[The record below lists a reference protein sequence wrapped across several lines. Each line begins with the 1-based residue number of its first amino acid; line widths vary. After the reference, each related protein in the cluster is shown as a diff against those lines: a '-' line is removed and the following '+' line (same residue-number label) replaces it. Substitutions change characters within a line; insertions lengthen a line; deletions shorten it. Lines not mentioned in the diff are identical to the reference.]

1 MVATVVALASA
12 TAALSYYERDGYYAK
27 DDPEHRQASFWHGA
41 AAGVIGLRGH
51 VHPKRFDDLLSGVV
65 PGTDIR
71 LGRMREGEREHRPG
85 WDVTFSA
92 PKSVSLEALVAG
104 DRRVIRA
111 HDDAVRATL
120 DWIEA
125 ELLETRGWDPAT
137 RRRPRVKADGMAVA
151 GFRHLTSRDLDPQL
165 HTHCV
170 LANMTRN
177 EAGAWRSVEPTR
189 IRRSQRLIGAFYR
202 NELARRLQALG
213 MATVPTMVGNV
224 PGFEL
229 AGYDRSFLMAFSG
242 RRREILAHLERLG
255 LPYTPALAQMAA
267 LHTRRRKRDRGLAEL
282 VPEWRQRARA
292 LGLSRDRMALAP
304 PRPVD
309 PDTGAI
315 SDAVTVPPPDLPAN
329 VIRNRKRA
337 PALPELPRGAR
348 APRKGRRTG
357 RPSAPGRLSTEPET
371 GPLEAVARAVAHAEE
386 RRTVIPETEIRAVA
400 LGHAPGRWTL
410 GEIDA
415 AVARLVRDG
424 ELVETVRRGA
434 DRVFVTDRAVK
445 AERQLLALLREGRG
459 RAVPLANEAAVA
471 ARLEGGRLTDGQRAA
486 ARTLLL
492 ARDTVVGVQGH
503 AGSGKTAML
512 RETASLAGERRILG
526 LAPSASAARVLA
538 REAGVEAWT
547 LQRFLVRHGDLSDP
561 DRLARG
567 REEFRGALLAVDEA
581 SMVDTA
587 RMEALLRI
595 SRTLGVAR
603 VALVG
608 DTAQLRAV
616 DAGQPFRLLQR
627 AGMETAVMDEVL
639 RQRDPALLE
648 AVTRSREGAPGA
660 ATEILGERVREVP
673 RGDLGAEA
681 GRRWLALAPED
692 RADTAIMAP
701 THAIRR
707 EVNAAVREG
716 LAAEGALQGPSLV
729 IDRLVDRRLTRAQ
742 AADIRSWEEG
752 DTVVFHRDA
761 YGCRQDDVC
770 IVTAVTAAGD
780 GKVALATPG
789 GERSFRPSGN
799 SAWWCRLHDTE
810 EIEIR
815 AGDRIRWTRNRKAS
829 RGRPGLVNGGEADV
843 VAVERSRVRFRDP
856 DGRGLS
862 LARDDVQLRHLDHAY
877 CTTVHAAQGATARSA
892 IAVLESAGAV
902 DQALFH
908 VELSRASEEFLLL
921 TDDREGLVE
930 ALEGRP
936 GQDGGALE
944 ALGIDPERPPVVDP
958 EIFEAL
964 VADWRDLERRGEE
977 AGRDPHDLAGH
988 AEVMARAAALS
999 AIEDLPPD
1007 MRRTL
1012 DTMLEGHER
1021 RIAEERRERDLAARV
1036 RAHWRRWPEL
1046 GWAARAAGRNP
1057 EDMPGH
1063 AAWRREGDALLDE
1076 ARAMQDRP
1084 QRHERHDGP
1093 DREAAT
1099 GEAGLREGV
1108 AAIGRVRTLDDSGRF
1123 RRGWHALRER
1133 ARRES
1138 VPELHCD
1145 GWAETARIGE
1155 RLDGKAG
1162 LEEDAARAVAE
1173 WREIHSVQ
1181 AALAGEIRDLSGRA
1195 GRWQARR
1202 EAGIS
1207 PGLHDPA
1214 DPARRA
1220 LREEG
1225 ARIVAEVGAML
1236 ADGSPQRPH
1245 LDAMPDE
1252 AGTLRRSL
1260 PAVAAALG
1268 RDRRDAFAWLSREA
1282 TREADGMNVPPFH
1295 APRFGEL
1302 ARLAGEL
1309 ARDPG
1314 TSEEDGKI
1322 ARAWLECRSE
1332 GEVLV
1337 REIRDWPGRAE
1348 GLVKRC
1354 PGSDAAPE
1362 ALAGWRAEA
1371 EREIAVHART
1381 VDGKGPHAAH
1391 LAAMP
1396 EERERLH
1403 EASGRLAGMVRDA
1416 MRDELRAREAEAW
1429 RQADAAGGIAF
1440 DAPAWGVLMEQVR
1453 EIESREGVPDAV
1465 RGEAGRLKALDERWT
1480 RKRGAVAGVMDMADR
1495 TLAAH
1500 EGLAPERAGAWIR
1513 KAAGTVG
1520 LGRSVAEDMTAR
1532 EIAAHLA
1539 ADGRKPDAFDR
1550 AMDGIEALAA
1560 REEAERDRRRTDD
1573 DVTVLACAVSERV
1586 DAESPVHRDTLPGD
1600 IRAVLEASAQ
1610 AGNVPEA
1617 EVAAV
1622 AAGIARRRAETDLRV
1637 AVTRAVDGNEIYA
1650 GNARFEGNPQFYR
1663 KQHIDAYGAG
1673 LTEGMRRLEREA
1685 PRPTGIETRVA
1696 RAVVATRGTDG
1707 HGLALAMAKA
1717 LELGTT
1723 DTAAGILKERGAVL
1737 AELQRD
1743 APEGES
1749 PDRRSLRESRLARR
1763 VHTSF
1768 TGAEVRGMCEGKG
1781 PVMEW
1786 LPGDAAR
1793 TRVRQAMLGLH
1804 RETWSWDP
1812 SPWRARHD
1820 AVALS
1825 LGGAERGHGAER
1837 DRGIFPEI
1845 EPW

>member
-12 TAALSYYERDGYYAK
+12 AAALSYYERDGYYAK

-41 AAGVIGLRGH
+41 AAGAIGLRGH
-51 VHPKRFDDLLSGVV
+51 VHPKRFDDLLSGVI

-151 GFRHLTSRDLDPQL
+151 GFRHLSSRDLDPQL

-170 LANMTRN
+170 LANMTRTRD
-177 EAGAWRSVEPTR
+177 GAWRSVEPTR
-189 IRRSQRLIGAFYR
+189 IRRSAKLIGAHYR
-202 NELARRLQALG
+202 NELARRLQAMG
-213 MATVPTMVGNV
+213 MATAPTMVGNV

-255 LPYTPALAQMAA
+255 LPYTPALAQTAA
-267 LHTRRRKRDRGLAEL
+267 LHTRRRKRDRSLAEL
-282 VPEWRQRARA
+282 VPEWRERARA

-315 SDAVTVPPPDLPAN
+315 SGAVTVPPPDLPAN

-337 PALPELPRGAR
+337 PALPDLPRGAR

-357 RPSAPGRLSTEPET
+357 RPSAPERLSREPET

-386 RRTVIPETEIRAVA
+386 RRAVIPETEIRAVA

-410 GEIDA
+410 AEIDA
-415 AVARLVRDG
+415 AIARLVREG

-434 DRVFVTDRAVK
+434 DRAFVTDRAVK

-459 RAVPLANEAAVA
+459 RAVPLANSSAVA

-486 ARTLLL
+486 VRTLLL
-492 ARDTVVGVQGH
+492 TRDSVVGVQGH

-512 RETASLAGERRILG
+512 REAAALAGERRILG

-567 REEFRGALLAVDEA
+567 REEFRGAMLAVDEA

-648 AVTRSREGAPGA
+648 AVRRSREGAPGE

-681 GRRWLALAPED
+681 GRRWLALGPEE

-707 EVNAAVREG
+707 EVNGAVREG
-716 LAAEGALQGPSLV
+716 LAAEGALHGRSLV

-770 IVTAVTAAGD
+770 IVTAITAEGD

-829 RGRPGLVNGGEADV
+829 HGRHGLVNGGEAEVLDIGGQ
-843 VAVERSRVRFRDP
+843 RVRFRDTE
-856 DGRGLS
+856 GRGFSLS
-862 LARDDVQLRHLDHAY
+862 RNDVQLRHLDHAW

-892 IAVLESAGAV
+892 IAVLDSAGAV

-958 EIFEAL
+958 ETFGEL
-964 VADWRDLERRGEE
+964 VADWRGLERRGEE
-977 AGRDPHDLAGH
+977 MGRDPHDLPGH

-1007 MRRTL
+1007 MRRTV
-1012 DTMLEGHER
+1012 DTMLEGHAR
-1021 RIAEERRERDLAARV
+1021 RIADERKERDLAARI
-1036 RAHWRRWPEL
+1036 RAHWRKWPEI
-1046 GWAARAAGRNP
+1046 GWAARAAGRFP

-1076 ARAMQDRP
+1076 ARAMQDRS
-1084 QRHERHDGP
+1084 QRHDRP
-1093 DREAAT
+1093 DREAAP
-1099 GEAGLREGV
+1099 GEAGIRAE
-1108 AAIGRVRTLDDSGRF
+1108 AAALERTRTLDDSGRF
-1123 RRGWHALRER
+1123 RRGWNALRER
-1133 ARRES
+1133 ARREF

-1145 GWAETARIGE
+1145 GWGVAARLGE
-1155 RLDGKAG
+1155 RLDGEAG
-1162 LEEDAARAVAE
+1162 LDADAALAVAE
-1173 WREIHSVQ
+1173 WKEARDRQE
-1181 AALAGEIRDLSGRA
+1181 ALAGEVRDLSIRA

-1202 EAGIS
+1202 QAGIRS
-1207 PGLHDPA
+1207 VSLDPA
-1214 DPARRA
+1214 DPDRRA
-1220 LREEG
+1220 LLEEG
-1225 ARIVAEVGAML
+1225 ARIVAEAEAML
-1236 ADGSPQRPH
+1236 ADGSPHAPH

-1252 AGTLRRSL
+1252 AAKVRRSL
-1260 PAVAAALG
+1260 PAVRDAHG
-1268 RDRRDAFAWLSREA
+1268 QDRRDGFAWLSREVN
-1282 TREADGMNVPPFH
+1282 READGMKVPPFH
-1295 APRFGEL
+1295 GPRFGEL
-1302 ARLAGEL
+1302 MELAGEI

-1314 TSEEDGKI
+1314 TSEEDGRTV
-1322 ARAWLECRSE
+1322 RAWLEHGAE
-1332 GEVLV
+1332 GEALV
-1337 REIRDWPGRAE
+1337 REIRDWPRRAE
-1348 GLVKRC
+1348 DLVKRC
-1354 PGSDAAPE
+1354 PGSGAAPE
-1362 ALAGWRAEA
+1362 ALAGWRAGA
-1371 EREIAVHART
+1371 ERGIADHCRLT
-1381 VDGKGPHAAH
+1381 DGKGPHAAH

-1396 EERERLH
+1396 EESDRLR
-1403 EASGRLAGMVRDA
+1403 EASARLAGMVQDCL
-1416 MRDELRAREAEAW
+1416 RDELRGREAEAW

-1440 DAPAWGVLMEQVR
+1440 DAPAWGALMEQVR
-1453 EIESREGVPDAV
+1453 ELDSREGVADAV
-1465 RGEAGRLKALDERWT
+1465 RGEAGRLKGLDERWT

-1495 TLAAH
+1495 TLGAH
-1500 EGLAPERAGAWIR
+1500 EGLAPERAGAWIEE
-1513 KAAGTVG
+1513 AAGTVG
-1520 LGRSVAEDMTAR
+1520 LGRSVTEDMTDR
-1532 EIAAHLA
+1532 ELAAHLA
-1539 ADGRKPDAFDR
+1539 ADGRKPDAFAK

-1560 REEAERDRRRTDD
+1560 REEAERERRQLAD
-1573 DVTVLACAVSERV
+1573 DVLVLACAVSERV
-1586 DAESPVHRDTLPGD
+1586 DAESPVHSDTLPGD
-1600 IRAVLEASAQ
+1600 VRAVLEVSAQ
-1610 AGNVPEA
+1610 AGDVPEG
-1617 EVAAV
+1617 EVAGV

-1637 AVTRAVDGNEIYA
+1637 ATTRAVDGNEIYA
-1650 GNARFEGNPQFYR
+1650 INARFEGNPQFYR

-1673 LTEGMRRLEREA
+1673 FAEGMRRLEREE
-1685 PRPTGIETRVA
+1685 PRPKGIETRVA
-1696 RAVVATRGTDG
+1696 RAVVATRGTEG
-1707 HGLALAMAKA
+1707 HGLASAMAEA
-1717 LELGTT
+1717 LGFGSTE
-1723 DTAAGILKERGAVL
+1723 TADGILKERAAVL
-1737 AELQRD
+1737 VELQRD

-1749 PDRRSLRESRLARR
+1749 PDGRSLREMRLARR
-1763 VHTSF
+1763 VHARF

-1781 PVMEW
+1781 PIMEW

-1793 TRVRQAMLGLH
+1793 TRVREAMLGLH

-1820 AVALS
+1820 GIALS
-1825 LGGAERGHGAER
+1825 LGGAEREHGAER
-1837 DRGIFPEI
+1837 DRGIYPEI
-1845 EPW
+1845 EPN

>member
-1 MVATVVALASA
+1 MVATVVELASA

-41 AAGVIGLRGH
+41 AADAIGLRGH
-51 VHPKRFDDLLSGVV
+51 VHPKRFDDVLSGVV

-92 PKSVSLEALVAG
+92 PKSVSLEALIAG

-125 ELLETRGWDPAT
+125 ELLETRGWDPVT

-151 GFRHLTSRDLDPQL
+151 GFRHLSSRDLDPQL

-170 LANMTRN
+170 LANMTRTRD
-177 EAGAWRSVEPTR
+177 GAWRSVEPTR
-189 IRRSQRLIGAFYR
+189 IRRSRNLIGAFYR
-202 NELARRLQALG
+202 NELARRLQAMG

-255 LPYTPALAQMAA
+255 LPYTPSLAQMAA

-282 VPEWRQRARA
+282 VPEWRERARA
-292 LGLSRDRMALAP
+292 LGHGRDRMALAP

-315 SDAVTVPPPDLPAN
+315 SEAVAVPPPDLPDN
-329 VIRNRKRA
+329 VIRNRKQA

-357 RPSAPGRLSTEPET
+357 RSSAPERLSREPET

-410 GEIDA
+410 DGIDA
-415 AVARLVRDG
+415 AVARLVREG

-434 DRVFVTDRAVK
+434 DRAFVTDRAVK
-445 AERQLLALLREGRG
+445 AERQLLALMREGRG
-459 RAVPLANEAAVA
+459 RAAPLAVEASVA
-471 ARLEGGRLTDGQRAA
+471 ARLEGGRLTKGQRAA
-486 ARTLLL
+486 VRTLLL
-492 ARDTVVGVQGH
+492 AQDSVVGVQGH

-512 RETASLAGERRILG
+512 CEAASLAGERRILG

-648 AVTRSREGAPGA
+648 AVRRSREGAPGE

-681 GRRWLALAPED
+681 GRRWLALGPHE
-692 RADTAIMAP
+692 RTDTAIMAP

-707 EVNAAVREG
+707 EANAAVREG
-716 LAAEGALQGPSLV
+716 LAAEGALHGPSLV

-770 IVTAVTAAGD
+770 IVTAVGD

-789 GERSFRPSGN
+789 GERRFRPSGN

-815 AGDRIRWTRNRKAS
+815 AGDRIRWTRNRKAA
-829 RGRPGLVNGGEADV
+829 RGRPGLVNGGEAV
-843 VAVERSRVRFRDP
+843 VAEIGNSRVRFRDME
-856 DGRGLS
+856 GRGFSLS
-862 LARDDVQLRHLDHAY
+862 RKDVQLRHLDHAY

-944 ALGIDPERPPVVDP
+944 ALGIDPERSPVVDP
-958 EIFEAL
+958 ETFAAL
-964 VADWRDLERRGEE
+964 VADWRELERRGEE
-977 AGRDPHDLAGH
+977 AGRDPFGLPGH
-988 AEVMARAAALS
+988 EEVMARAVALS

-1012 DTMLEGHER
+1012 DAMLVGHGR
-1021 RIAEERRERDLAARV
+1021 RMAEERKLQDLAARV

-1046 GWAARAAGRNP
+1046 GWAARAAGRFP
-1057 EDMPGH
+1057 DDMPGH
-1063 AAWRREGDALLDE
+1063 AAWRREGAALLDE
-1076 ARAMQDRP
+1076 ARAMQDGPR
-1084 QRHERHDGP
+1084 RHERP
-1093 DREAAT
+1093 DRESAP
-1099 GEAGLREGV
+1099 GEAGIRTE
-1108 AAIGRVRTLDDSGRF
+1108 AAALERTRTLDDSGRF
-1123 RRGWHALRER
+1123 RRGWRALQDR
-1133 ARRES
+1133 ARRDS
-1138 VPELHCD
+1138 VPEIHCA
-1145 GWAETARIGE
+1145 GWEGTARLGE
-1155 RLDGKAG
+1155 RLDGAAG
-1162 LEEDAARAVAE
+1162 LDAGTARAVAG
-1173 WREIHSVQ
+1173 WRDVRDRQE
-1181 AALAGEIRDLSGRA
+1181 ALVGEVRALPARTDAWAGRRARDLPLDPHGRA
-1195 GRWQARR
+1195 DPAGPACRAWR
-1202 EAGIS
+1202 EAG
-1207 PGLHDPA
+1207 LETE
-1214 DPARRA
+1214 
-1220 LREEG
+1220 REV
-1225 ARIVAEVGAML
+1225 RAML
-1236 ADGSPQRPH
+1236 ADDSPYRSH
-1245 LDAMPDE
+1245 LDVMPDE
-1252 AGTLRRSL
+1252 AERVRRSL
-1260 PAVAAALG
+1260 VATGEALAS
-1268 RDRRDAFAWLSREA
+1268 DRRAGFAWL
-1282 TREADGMNVPPFH
+1282 ADEVNRHARSTGVPPFH
-1295 APRFGEL
+1295 APRFDEL
-1302 ARLAGEL
+1302 VALAGEI
-1309 ARDPG
+1309 ARDPARPE
-1314 TSEEDGKI
+1314 SLGKTV
-1322 ARAWLECRSE
+1322 RAWLNHRTA
-1332 GEVLV
+1332 GETLI
-1337 REIRDWPGRAE
+1337 REIRDWPERAE
-1348 GLVKRC
+1348 AEAARF
-1354 PGSDAAPE
+1354 PGPDGDPE
-1362 ALAGWRAEA
+1362 ALAAWRADA
-1371 EREIAVHART
+1371 EGAAEEGRKMLSDR
-1381 VDGKGPHAAH
+1381 GPHAAH
-1391 LAAMP
+1391 LKAMP
-1396 EERERLH
+1396 GERDGLTKAADGLDRLVA
-1403 EASGRLAGMVRDA
+1403 ES
-1416 MRDELRAREAEAW
+1416 MRQELRRH
-1429 RQADAAGGIAF
+1429 ADAAERHAARTGTVAV
-1440 DAPAWGVLMEQVR
+1440 DAPAWGVLMERVR
-1453 EIESREGVPDAV
+1453 EFDAKGSLPDGVRRDAAWY
-1465 RGEAGRLKALDERWT
+1465 RGRDERW
-1480 RKRGAVAGVMDMADR
+1480 
-1495 TLAAH
+1495 
-1500 EGLAPERAGAWIR
+1500 
-1513 KAAGTVG
+1513 
-1520 LGRSVAEDMTAR
+1520 GRSLVFGDARPAGDGSVPEYDAEDR
-1532 EIAAHLA
+1532 RLA
-1539 ADGRKPDAFDR
+1539 DDA
-1550 AMDGIEALAA
+1550 L
-1560 REEAERDRRRTDD
+1560 
-1573 DVTVLACAVSERV
+1573 VLACAVSERV
-1586 DAESPVHRDTLPGD
+1586 DAASPVHRDTLRED
-1600 IRAVLEASAQ
+1600 VEAVLRLSAEAPDVPWDEDGGTDE
-1610 AGNVPEA
+1610 AGFA
-1617 EVAAV
+1617 
-1622 AAGIARRRAETDLRV
+1622 IARRRVEAEFRV
-1637 AVTRAVDGNEIYA
+1637 EAARRIDAGEIFEA
-1650 GNARFEGNPQFYR
+1650 RARFEGDPDFYR
-1663 KQHIDAYGAG
+1663 KGQADRYNAA
-1673 LTEGMRRLEREA
+1673 LAEGMRCLEGVEA
-1685 PRPTGIETRVA
+1685 APSRIESVAA

-1707 HGLALAMAKA
+1707 HGLASAIAEA
-1717 LELGTT
+1717 LERGTVPSAEGLRT
-1723 DTAAGILKERGAVL
+1723 EREAVL

-1749 PDRRSLRESRLARR
+1749 STGRSVREQRLLRR
-1763 VHTSF
+1763 VCASF
-1768 TGAEVRGMCEGKG
+1768 IGAEVRQMCEGKG
-1781 PVMEW
+1781 PVMER
-1786 LPGDAAR
+1786 LPGGAAR
-1793 TRVRQAMLGLH
+1793 ERARATLRALH
-1804 RETWSWDP
+1804 RETVSWDP
-1812 SPWRARHD
+1812 SPWRRRQEMLGLELGLARD
-1820 AVALS
+1820 Q
-1825 LGGAERGHGAER
+1825 GAEHVS
-1837 DRGIFPEI
+1837 GIYPEI

>member
-1 MVATVVALASA
+1 MVATVVELASA

-41 AAGVIGLRGH
+41 AAGAIGLRGH

-65 PGTDIR
+65 PGTDVR

-111 HDDAVRATL
+111 HDEAVRATL

-151 GFRHLTSRDLDPQL
+151 GFRHLSSRDLDPQL

-170 LANMTRN
+170 LANMTRTRD
-177 EAGAWRSVEPTR
+177 GAWRSVEPTR
-189 IRRSQRLIGAFYR
+189 IRRSAKLIGAHYR
-202 NELARRLQALG
+202 NELARRLQAMG
-213 MATVPTMVGNV
+213 MATAPTMVGNV

-255 LPYTPALAQMAA
+255 LPYTPALAQTAA
-267 LHTRRRKRDRGLAEL
+267 LHTRRRKRDRSLAEL
-282 VPEWRQRARA
+282 VPEWRERARA
-292 LGLSRDRMALAP
+292 LGHGRDRMALAP

-309 PDTGAI
+309 PDTGARLDI
-315 SDAVTVPPPDLPAN
+315 PPVPPPDLPAN

-337 PALPELPRGAR
+337 PAVPKLPRGAR

-357 RPSAPGRLSTEPET
+357 RPSAPARLSREPET

-386 RRTVIPETEIRAVA
+386 RRTVIPETEIRATA

-410 GEIDA
+410 AEIDA
-415 AVARLVRDG
+415 AVARLVREG

-434 DRVFVTDRAVK
+434 DRAFVTDRAVK

-459 RAVPLANEAAVA
+459 GAVPLAVEAPVA

-486 ARTLLL
+486 VRTLLL
-492 ARDTVVGVQGH
+492 ARDAVVGVQGH

-512 RETASLAGERRILG
+512 REAAALAGERRILG

-547 LQRFLVRHGDLSDP
+547 LQRFLTRHGDLSDP

-567 REEFRGALLAVDEA
+567 REEFRGALIAVDEA

-616 DAGQPFRLLQR
+616 DAGQPFRLMQR

-648 AVTRSREGAPGA
+648 AVRRSREGAPGE

-673 RGDLGAEA
+673 RGELGAEA
-681 GRRWLALAPED
+681 GRRWLALDPEE

-707 EVNAAVREG
+707 EVNATVREG
-716 LAAEGALQGPSLV
+716 LAAEGALRGPSLV

-770 IVTAVTAAGD
+770 IVTGVED
-780 GKVALATPG
+780 GKVTLATPG

-810 EIEIR
+810 EIEVR
-815 AGDRIRWTRNRKAS
+815 AGDRIRWTRNRTAS
-829 RGRPGLVNGGEADV
+829 HGRHGLVNGGEAE
-843 VAVERSRVRFRDP
+843 VAGIGSQRVRFRDA
-856 DGRGLS
+856 DGSGFSLS
-862 LARDDVQLRHLDHAY
+862 RQDVQLRHLDHAY

-892 IAVLESAGAV
+892 IAVLDSAGAV

-944 ALGIDPERPPVVDP
+944 ALGIDPERPSAVEP
-958 EIFEAL
+958 ETFAAL
-964 VADWRDLERRGEE
+964 VADWRALARRAEE
-977 AGRDPHDLAGH
+977 TGRPAHGLPGH

-999 AIEDLPPD
+999 VIEDLPPD
-1007 MRRTL
+1007 MRRAL
-1012 DTMLEGHER
+1012 DAMLEGHER
-1021 RIAEERRERDLAARV
+1021 RIAEEREATDLAARI
-1036 RAHWRRWPEL
+1036 RAHWRRWPEI
-1046 GWAARAAGRNP
+1046 GWAARAAGRFP
-1057 EDMPGH
+1057 EEMPGH

-1076 ARAMQDRP
+1076 ARAMRDGP
-1084 QRHERHDGP
+1084 QRHDRHDGP
-1093 DREAAT
+1093 DREAAPW
-1099 GEAGLREGV
+1099 EAGLRAGV
-1108 AAIGRVRTLDDSGRF
+1108 AAIGRVRVLDDSGRF
-1123 RRGWHALRER
+1123 RRGWRELQDR
-1133 ARRES
+1133 ARRDS

-1145 GWAETARIGE
+1145 GWEETARLGQ
-1155 RLDGKAG
+1155 RLEGAEG
-1162 LEEDAARAVAE
+1162 LDRETSRAVAD
-1173 WREIHSVQ
+1173 WKEIHSVQ
-1181 AALAGEIRDLSGRA
+1181 AALAGEIRDLTGRA
-1195 GRWQARR
+1195 DRWQARR
-1202 EAGIS
+1202 RTEVP

-1214 DPARRA
+1214 DSARRA

-1225 ARIVAEVGAML
+1225 ERIVAEAEAML
-1236 ADGSPQRPH
+1236 AEGSPHRPH
-1245 LDAMPDE
+1245 LDAMTDE
-1252 AGTLRRSL
+1252 AETVRRSL
-1260 PAVAAALG
+1260 PATAAALG
-1268 RDRRDAFAWLSREA
+1268 RDRRDAFAWLSREVNQ
-1282 TREADGMNVPPFH
+1282 EADGLKVPPFH

-1302 ARLAGEL
+1302 ARLAGEV

-1314 TSEEDGKI
+1314 TSEEDGKT
-1322 ARAWLECRSE
+1322 AGKWLEHQAE
-1332 GEVLV
+1332 GEAMV
-1337 REIRDWPGRAE
+1337 REIRDWPRRADAMT
-1348 GLVKRC
+1348 KRC

-1371 EREIAVHART
+1371 EREIADRGRT
-1381 VDGKGPHAAH
+1381 VDGKGRHAAH

-1396 EERERLH
+1396 EERERLR
-1403 EASGRLAGMVRDA
+1403 EASGRLDRLVAES
-1416 MRDELRAREAEAW
+1416 MRDELRAREAEAVG
-1429 RQADAAGGIAF
+1429 QADAAGGIAF
-1440 DAPAWGVLMEQVR
+1440 DAPAWGVLMEKVR
-1453 EIESREGVPDAV
+1453 EIDAGEGVPDAV
-1465 RGEAGRLKALDERWT
+1465 RGEAGRLKGLDERWT
-1480 RKRGAVAGVMDMADR
+1480 RKRGAVADVMDMADR
-1495 TLAAH
+1495 TLGAH
-1500 EGLAPERAGAWIR
+1500 EGLAPEHAGAWLG

-1539 ADGRKPDAFDR
+1539 AAGRKPDAFDR
-1550 AMDGIEALAA
+1550 AMDGIEALAR
-1560 REEAERDRRRTDD
+1560 REAAERDRRQLDA
-1573 DVTVLACAVSERV
+1573 DVLVLSCAVSERV
-1586 DAESPVHRDTLPGD
+1586 DADSPMHRGTLPD
-1600 IRAVLEASAQ
+1600 DVRAVLESSAG
-1610 AGNVPEA
+1610 APDVPEA
-1617 EVAAV
+1617 EVRAV
-1622 AAGIARRRAETDLRV
+1622 ADGIARRRAETDMRIGTARGLNPADMFAAR
-1637 AVTRAVDGNEIYA
+1637 
-1650 GNARFEGNPQFYR
+1650 ARFGADPDFSRQ
-1663 KQHIDAYGAG
+1663 QHRDAYEAG
-1673 LTEGMRRLEREA
+1673 VADGMRRLERET
-1685 PRPTGIETRVA
+1685 PRPTGIEARVA
-1696 RAVVATRGTDG
+1696 RAVVATRGTEG
-1707 HGLALAMAKA
+1707 EGLASAMAEA
-1717 LELGTT
+1717 LGRGTT
-1723 DTAAGILKERGAVL
+1723 ATAAEIRKERAAAL
-1737 AELQRD
+1737 AELQAD
-1743 APEGES
+1743 WAEGEGTIGWTV
-1749 PDRRSLRESRLARR
+1749 REEAVLRR
-1763 VHTSF
+1763 VSACF

-1781 PVMEW
+1781 PVMDG

-1793 TRVRQAMLGLH
+1793 TRVRDVMRQLQLA
-1804 RETWSWDP
+1804 TSSSDP
-1812 SPWRARHD
+1812 EPWRARQKTL
-1820 AVALS
+1820 VRE
-1825 LGGAERGHGAER
+1825 LGLVRDRGAERSL
-1837 DRGIFPEI
+1837 GIYPEI

>member
-1 MVATVVALASA
+1 MVATVVELASA

-41 AAGVIGLRGH
+41 AAGAIGLRGH

-65 PGTDIR
+65 PGTEIR

-151 GFRHLTSRDLDPQL
+151 GFRHLTSRNLDPQL

-170 LANMTRN
+170 IANMTRTRD
-177 EAGAWRSVEPTR
+177 GAWRSVEPTR
-189 IRRSQRLIGAFYR
+189 IRRSRNLIGAHYR
-202 NELARRLQALG
+202 NELARRLQAMG

-224 PGFEL
+224 PGFEF

-255 LPYTPALAQMAA
+255 LPYTPALAQTAA
-267 LHTRRRKRDRGLAEL
+267 LHTRRRKRDRSLAEL
-282 VPEWRQRARA
+282 VPEWRERARA
-292 LGLSRDRMALAP
+292 LGLDRDRMALAP

-309 PDTGAI
+309 TETGAI
-315 SDAVTVPPPDLPAN
+315 SEAVTVPPPDLPDN

-357 RPSAPGRLSTEPET
+357 RPSAPARLSRDPET

-410 GEIDA
+410 AEIDA
-415 AVARLVRDG
+415 AVARLVREG

-434 DRVFVTDRAVK
+434 DRPFVTERAVK
-445 AERQLLALLREGRG
+445 AERRLLALLREGRG
-459 RAVPLANEAAVA
+459 RAVPLADEAAVA

-486 ARTLLL
+486 VRTLLL

-512 RETASLAGERRILG
+512 REAAALAGERRILG

-547 LQRFLVRHGDLSDP
+547 LQRFLTRHGDLSDP

-567 REEFRGALLAVDEA
+567 REEFRGAMLAVDEA

-616 DAGQPFRLLQR
+616 DAGQPFRLMQR

-648 AVTRSREGAPGA
+648 AVRRSREGAPGA

-681 GRRWLALAPED
+681 GRRWLALAPEE
-692 RADTAIMAP
+692 RTDTAIMAP

-707 EVNAAVREG
+707 EANAAVREG

-780 GKVALATPG
+780 GKVTLATPG

-815 AGDRIRWTRNRKAS
+815 AGDRIRWTRNRKAA

-892 IAVLESAGAV
+892 IAVLESAGAA

-908 VELSRASEEFLLL
+908 VELSRASDEFLLL

-930 ALEGRP
+930 TLEGRP
-936 GQDGGALE
+936 GQGDGALE
-944 ALGIDPERPPVVDP
+944 ALGIDPERPPAIEP

-964 VADWRDLERRGEE
+964 VADWRELERRGEE
-977 AGRDPHDLAGH
+977 AGRDPCDLLGH

-999 AIEDLPPD
+999 AIEDLPTD
-1007 MRRTL
+1007 MRRTV
-1012 DTMLEGHER
+1012 DTMLEGQER
-1021 RIAEERRERDLAARV
+1021 RIAEERKERDLAARV
-1036 RAHWRRWPEL
+1036 RAHWRRWPEI
-1046 GWAARAAGRNP
+1046 GWAARAAGRHP

-1063 AAWRREGDALLDE
+1063 AAWRREGDALLEE
-1076 ARAMQDRP
+1076 ARAMQDGPR
-1084 QRHERHDGP
+1084 RHERP
-1093 DREAAT
+1093 DRESAP
-1099 GEAGLREGV
+1099 GEAGIRTE
-1108 AAIGRVRTLDDSGRF
+1108 AAALERTRTLDDSGRF
-1123 RRGWHALRER
+1123 RRGWRALQDR
-1133 ARRES
+1133 ARRDS
-1138 VPELHCD
+1138 MPELHCE
-1145 GWAETARIGE
+1145 GWEGTARLGE
-1155 RLDGKAG
+1155 RLDGQAG
-1162 LEEDAARAVAE
+1162 LDADTGRAVAG
-1173 WREIHSVQ
+1173 WRDVRDRQE
-1181 AALAGEIRDLSGRA
+1181 ALVGEVRALPARTDAWAGRRARDLPLDPHGR
-1195 GRWQARR
+1195 
-1202 EAGIS
+1202 
-1207 PGLHDPA
+1207 A
-1214 DPARRA
+1214 DPAGPACRA
-1220 LREEG
+1220 WRKEGLETEREV
-1225 ARIVAEVGAML
+1225 RAML
-1236 ADGSPQRPH
+1236 ADGSPYRPH

-1252 AGTLRRSL
+1252 AERVRRSL
-1260 PAVAAALG
+1260 AATGEALAS
-1268 RDRRDAFAWLSREA
+1268 DRRAGFAWL
-1282 TREADGMNVPPFH
+1282 ADEVNRQARSAGVPPFH
-1295 APRFGEL
+1295 APRFDEL
-1302 ARLAGEL
+1302 VALTGEL
-1309 ARDPG
+1309 ARDPALPA
-1314 TSEEDGKI
+1314 SLGKT
-1322 ARAWLECRSE
+1322 ARAWLEHRSE
-1332 GEVLV
+1332 SEALV
-1337 REIRDWPGRAE
+1337 REIRDWPERAE
-1348 GLVKRC
+1348 AESARF
-1354 PGSDAAPE
+1354 PGPDGNPE
-1362 ALAGWRAEA
+1362 ALAAWRTRAEGAA
-1371 EREIAVHART
+1371 E
-1381 VDGKGPHAAH
+1381 DGRRMLSDMGPHAAH
-1391 LAAMP
+1391 LRAMP
-1396 EERERLH
+1396 GERDGLKKAADGLDRLVAESMH
-1403 EASGRLAGMVRDA
+1403 E
-1416 MRDELRAREAEAW
+1416 ELRRH
-1429 RQADAAGGIAF
+1429 ADAAERHAARTGTVPV
-1440 DAPAWGVLMEQVR
+1440 DAPAWGALMGRVR
-1453 EIESREGVPDAV
+1453 EFDARDGLSDGVRRDVARYRE
-1465 RGEAGRLKALDERWT
+1465 RDERWG
-1480 RKRGAVAGVMDMADR
+1480 RSLVFD
-1495 TLAAH
+1495 AARPARD
-1500 EGLAPERAGAWIR
+1500 ESVPERD
-1513 KAAGTVG
+1513 
-1520 LGRSVAEDMTAR
+1520 AEDR
-1532 EIAAHLA
+1532 RLA
-1539 ADGRKPDAFDR
+1539 DDA
-1550 AMDGIEALAA
+1550 L
-1560 REEAERDRRRTDD
+1560 
-1573 DVTVLACAVSERV
+1573 VLACAVSERV
-1586 DAESPVHRDTLPGD
+1586 DAASPVHRDTLRND
-1600 IRAVLEASAQ
+1600 VEAVLRLSAEAPD
-1610 AGNVPEA
+1610 VPWDGDGGTDA
-1617 EVAAV
+1617 AAFSVAR
-1622 AAGIARRRAETDLRV
+1622 GRAETEFRV
-1637 AVTRAVDGNEIYA
+1637 EAARRIDAGEIFEA
-1650 GNARFEGNPQFYR
+1650 RARFEGDPDFYR
-1663 KQHIDAYGAG
+1663 KGQADRYKAA
-1673 LTEGMRRLEREA
+1673 LAEGVRCLEGVEA
-1685 PRPTGIETRVA
+1685 APSRIESVAA
-1696 RAVVATRGTDG
+1696 RAVVATRGTERQE
-1707 HGLALAMAKA
+1707 LALAMAEA
-1717 LELGTT
+1717 LERGTVPS
-1723 DTAAGILKERGAVL
+1723 AEGLRKERGALL

-1749 PDRRSLRESRLARR
+1749 PTGRSHREWTLLRR
-1763 VHTSF
+1763 VCASF
-1768 TGAEVRGMCEGKG
+1768 TGAEVRQMCEGKG
-1781 PVMEW
+1781 PVMER

-1793 TRVRQAMLGLH
+1793 KRAKAKLRALH
-1804 RETWSWDP
+1804 RENVSCDP
-1812 SPWRARHD
+1812 SPWRRRQET
-1820 AVALS
+1820 
-1825 LGGAERGHGAER
+1825 LGRELGLVRDQGAEH
-1837 DRGIFPEI
+1837 DRGIYPEI

>member
-1 MVATVVALASA
+1 MVATVVELASA

-41 AAGVIGLRGH
+41 AAGAIGLRGH

-65 PGTDIR
+65 PGTEIR

-111 HDDAVRATL
+111 HDEAVRATL

-170 LANMTRN
+170 IANMTRTRD
-177 EAGAWRSVEPTR
+177 GAWRSVEPTR
-189 IRRSQRLIGAFYR
+189 IRRSRNLIGAHYR
-202 NELARRLQALG
+202 NELARRLQAMG

-386 RRTVIPETEIRAVA
+386 RRAVIPETEIRAVA

-410 GEIDA
+410 DGIDA
-415 AVARLVRDG
+415 AVARLVREG
-424 ELVETVRRGA
+424 ELVETRRRGA
-434 DRVFVTDRAVK
+434 DRAFVTDRAVK

-459 RAVPLANEAAVA
+459 RAVPLADDSAVA

-492 ARDTVVGVQGH
+492 ARDRIVGVQGH

-512 RETASLAGERRILG
+512 REAAALAGERRILG

-581 SMVDTA
+581 SMIDTA
-587 RMEALLRI
+587 HMEALLRTA
-595 SRTLGVAR
+595 RTLGVAR

-608 DTAQLRAV
+608 DPAQLRAV
-616 DAGQPFRLLQR
+616 DAGQPFRLMQR

-648 AVTRSREGAPGA
+648 AVRRSREGAPGA

-770 IVTAVTAAGD
+770 IVTAAGD
-780 GKVALATPG
+780 GKVTLATPG

-936 GQDGGALE
+936 GQDRGALE
-944 ALGIDPERPPVVDP
+944 ALGIDPERPPVVEP
-958 EIFEAL
+958 EIFEDL
-964 VADWRDLERRGEE
+964 VADWRELERRGEE
-977 AGRDPHDLAGH
+977 TGRDPHDLTGH

-1007 MRRTL
+1007 MRRTV
-1012 DTMLEGHER
+1012 DAMLEGQER
-1021 RIAEERRERDLAARV
+1021 RIAREREERDLAARV

-1046 GWAARAAGRNP
+1046 GWAAKAAGRHP

-1063 AAWRREGDALLDE
+1063 ADWRREGAALLGE
-1076 ARAMQDRP
+1076 ARAMQDGP
-1084 QRHERHDGP
+1084 QRHHRHDRL
-1093 DREAAT
+1093 DQEAVP
-1099 GEAGLREGV
+1099 GEAGIRMET
-1108 AAIGRVRTLDDSGRF
+1108 AALERTRTLDDSGRF
-1123 RRGWHALRER
+1123 RRGWRALRDR

-1138 VPELHCD
+1138 VPEIHCE

-1155 RLDGKAG
+1155 RLDGAEG
-1162 LEEDAARAVAE
+1162 LEADAARTVAE
-1173 WREIHSVQ
+1173 WKEVRDRQE
-1181 AALAGEIRDLSGRA
+1181 ALAGVVRELSGRA
-1195 GRWQARR
+1195 DRWQARR
-1202 EAGIS
+1202 QAWIRS
-1207 PGLHDPA
+1207 VSLDPA
-1214 DPARRA
+1214 DPVRRA
-1220 LREEG
+1220 LQEEG
-1225 ARIVAEVGAML
+1225 ERIVADAEAML
-1236 ADGSPQRPH
+1236 ADGSPHRSH
-1245 LDAMPDE
+1245 LAAMPDE
-1252 AGTLRRSL
+1252 AAEVRRSL
-1260 PAVAAALG
+1260 PAVRDALG
-1268 RDRRDAFAWLSREA
+1268 QDRRDGFVWLAGEVREGA
-1282 TREADGMNVPPFH
+1282 SEGRVPPFH
-1295 APRFGEL
+1295 VPRFGEL
-1302 ARLAGEL
+1302 MELAGEL

-1314 TSEEDGKI
+1314 TSERDVEI
-1322 ARAWLECRSE
+1322 ARRWLEHGAESE
-1332 GEVLV
+1332 ALV
-1337 REIRDWPGRAE
+1337 REIRDWPRRADAMME
-1348 GLVKRC
+1348 RY
-1354 PGSDAAPE
+1354 PGTDAPPE

-1371 EREIAVHART
+1371 EREIADHGRT
-1381 VDGKGPHAAH
+1381 VDGKGPYAAH

-1396 EERERLH
+1396 EARKRLRETGDWLWRYI
-1403 EASGRLAGMVRDA
+1403 GRSVEE
-1416 MRDELRAREAEAW
+1416 ELRGREAEAW

-1453 EIESREGVPDAV
+1453 ELESGDVIPDSVRREVD
-1465 RGEAGRLKALDERWT
+1465 RLKERDGRWKED
-1480 RKRGAVAGVMDMADR
+1480 RADVADVMNRAKTSMR
-1495 TLAAH
+1495 AH
-1500 EGLAPERAGAWIR
+1500 ERLAPGHAGAWIEE
-1513 KAAGTVG
+1513 AG
-1520 LGRSVAEDMTAR
+1520 ETAR
-1532 EIAAHLA
+1532 RGRALADGMTERELAAHLA

-1550 AMDGIEALAA
+1550 AMEGIGSVVA
-1560 REEAERDRRRTDD
+1560 REAAERDRRQLAD
-1573 DVTVLACAVSERV
+1573 DVLVLACAVSERV

-1600 IRAVLEASAQ
+1600 VRAVLESSAK
-1610 AGNVPEA
+1610 ARDVPEN
-1617 EVAAV
+1617 EVAKV

-1637 AVTRAVDGNEIYA
+1637 ATTRAVDGNEIYA
-1650 GNARFEGNPQFYR
+1650 VNARFEGNPQFYR

-1673 LTEGMRRLEREA
+1673 VAEGMRRLEREA

-1696 RAVVATRGTDG
+1696 RAVVATRGTDSE
-1707 HGLALAMAKA
+1707 GLASAMAEA
-1717 LELGTT
+1717 LERGTT
-1723 DTAAGILKERGAVL
+1723 STAAEIRKERAAVL
-1737 AELQRD
+1737 SELQAD
-1743 APEGES
+1743 W
-1749 PDRRSLRESRLARR
+1749 RESEGTIGWMVREEEVLRR
-1763 VHTSF
+1763 VSASF
-1768 TGAEVRGMCEGKG
+1768 TGAEVREMCEGKG
-1781 PVMEW
+1781 PVMDR

-1793 TRVRQAMLGLH
+1793 TRVRDVMQKLQLV
-1804 RETWSWDP
+1804 TSSDP
-1812 SPWRARHD
+1812 APWRARQETL
-1820 AVALS
+1820 VRE
-1825 LGGAERGHGAER
+1825 LGLVRDRGAERYL
-1837 DRGIFPEI
+1837 GIEI
-1845 EPW
+1845 EPF

>member
-12 TAALSYYERDGYYAK
+12 AAALSYYERDGYYAK
-27 DDPEHRQASFWHGA
+27 DDPEHRKASFWHGA
-41 AAGVIGLRGH
+41 AAGAIGLRGH
-51 VHPKRFDDLLSGVV
+51 VHPKRFDDLLSGVI
-65 PGTDIR
+65 PGTEIR

-151 GFRHLTSRDLDPQL
+151 GFRHMASRDLDPQL

-170 LANMTRN
+170 LANMTRTRD
-177 EAGAWRSVEPTR
+177 GAWRSVEPTR
-189 IRRSQRLIGAFYR
+189 IRRSAKLIGAHYR
-202 NELARRLQALG
+202 NELARRLQAMG
-213 MATVPTMVGNV
+213 MATAPTMVGNV

-255 LPYTPALAQMAA
+255 LPYTPALAQTAA
-267 LHTRRRKRDRGLAEL
+267 LHTRRRKRDRSLAEL
-282 VPEWRQRARA
+282 VPEWRERARA
-292 LGLSRDRMALAP
+292 LGHDRDRMALAP

-309 PDTGAI
+309 PDTGARTEI
-315 SDAVTVPPPDLPAN
+315 APVPPPDLPAN
-329 VIRNRKRA
+329 VMRNRKRA

-357 RPSAPGRLSTEPET
+357 RPSAPERLSREPET

-386 RRTVIPETEIRAVA
+386 RRTVIPETEIRAMA

-410 GEIDA
+410 AEIDA
-415 AVARLVRDG
+415 AVARLVREG

-434 DRVFVTDRAVK
+434 DRAFVTDRAVK

-459 RAVPLANEAAVA
+459 QAAALAVEASVA
-471 ARLEGGRLTDGQRAA
+471 ARLEDGRLTEGQRAA
-486 ARTLLL
+486 VRTLLL
-492 ARDTVVGVQGH
+492 ARDSVVGVQGH

-512 RETASLAGERRILG
+512 REAAALAGERRILG

-547 LQRFLVRHGDLSDP
+547 LQRFLTRHGDLSDP

-567 REEFRGALLAVDEA
+567 RDEFRGALLAVDEA

-616 DAGQPFRLLQR
+616 DAGQPFRLMQR

-648 AVTRSREGAPGA
+648 AVRRSREGAPGA

-681 GRRWLALAPED
+681 GRRWLALAPDD

-716 LAAEGALQGPSLV
+716 LAAEGALHGRSLV

-761 YGCRQDDVC
+761 YGCRRDDVC
-770 IVTAVTAAGD
+770 IVTGVGD
-780 GKVALATPG
+780 GKVVLATPG

-829 RGRPGLVNGGEADV
+829 HGRHGLVNGGEAEVLDIGGQ
-843 VAVERSRVRFRDP
+843 RVRFRDTE
-856 DGRGLS
+856 GRGFSLS
-862 LARDDVQLRHLDHAY
+862 RKDVQLRHLDHAW

-892 IAVLESAGAV
+892 IAVLDSAGAV

-958 EIFEAL
+958 ETFGEL
-964 VADWRDLERRGEE
+964 VADWRELERRGEE
-977 AGRDPHDLAGH
+977 TGRDPSDLPGH

-999 AIEDLPPD
+999 AIGDLPPD
-1007 MRRTL
+1007 MRRVTE
-1012 DTMLEGHER
+1012 TMLEGHGGR
-1021 RIAEERRERDLAARV
+1021 MAEERKARDLAARV

-1046 GWAARAAGRNP
+1046 GWAARAAGRHP
-1057 EDMPGH
+1057 EDMAGH
-1063 AAWRREGDALLDE
+1063 AAWRREGDALLEE
-1076 ARAMQDRP
+1076 ARTMKDGPQHDEHHGRHDRP
-1084 QRHERHDGP
+1084 DP
-1093 DREAAT
+1093 EAAP
-1099 GEAGLREGV
+1099 GEAGIRVEV
-1108 AAIGRVRTLDDSGRF
+1108 AALERVRTLDDSGRF
-1123 RRGWHALRER
+1123 RRGWNALREH
-1133 ARRES
+1133 ARRDS

-1145 GWAETARIGE
+1145 GWAEAARLGA
-1155 RLDGKAG
+1155 RLGKAEG
-1162 LEEDAARAVAE
+1162 LDADAARAVAE
-1173 WREIHSVQ
+1173 WKEIRSVQ
-1181 AALAGEIRDLSGRA
+1181 MALAGEVRDLSVRA

-1202 EAGIS
+1202 KAGIRS
-1207 PGLHDPA
+1207 LSYDPA

-1220 LREEG
+1220 LQEEG
-1225 ARIVAEVGAML
+1225 ARIVADAEAML
-1236 ADGSPQRPH
+1236 AKGGPHRPY

-1252 AGTLRRSL
+1252 AAKVRRSL
-1260 PAVAAALG
+1260 PAVRETL
-1268 RDRRDAFAWLSREA
+1268 RQDRRDGLVWLAGEVREGA
-1282 TREADGMNVPPFH
+1282 SERRVPPFH

-1302 ARLAGEL
+1302 MELAGEIV
-1309 ARDPG
+1309 RDPE
-1314 TSEEDGKI
+1314 TSGRDGET
-1322 ARAWLECRSE
+1322 ARRWLEHGAESE
-1332 GEVLV
+1332 TLV
-1337 REIRDWPGRAE
+1337 REIRDWPRRADD
-1348 GLVKRC
+1348 LMKRY
-1354 PGSDAAPE
+1354 PGTDAPPE
-1362 ALAGWRAEA
+1362 ALAEWRAGA
-1371 EREIAVHART
+1371 ERELADHGRT
-1381 VDGKGPHAAH
+1381 ADGKGPHAAH

-1396 EERERLH
+1396 QARERL
-1403 EASGRLAGMVRDA
+1403 EETGEWLWRYVGRSVEE
-1416 MRDELRAREAEAW
+1416 ELRGREAEAW

-1440 DAPAWGVLMEQVR
+1440 DAPAWGVLMERVR
-1453 EIESREGVPDAV
+1453 EIGSREGVADTV
-1465 RGEAGRLKALDERWT
+1465 RGEAGRLKGLDERW
-1480 RKRGAVAGVMDMADR
+1480 KRDRADVADVMERADVA
-1495 TLAAH
+1495 TVAH
-1500 EGLAPERAGAWIR
+1500 ERLAPERTGAWTAEAGA
-1513 KAAGTVG
+1513 TVRR
-1520 LGRSVAEDMTAR
+1520 GRALANGMTER
-1532 EIAAHLA
+1532 ELAAHLA
-1539 ADGRKPDAFDR
+1539 AAGRKPGAFDR
-1550 AMDGIEALAA
+1550 AMDGIGDVLA
-1560 REEAERDRRRTDD
+1560 REMAERGRRQLDS
-1573 DVTVLACAVSERV
+1573 DVLVLACAVSERV
-1586 DAESPVHRDTLPGD
+1586 DAESPVHRDTLPGE
-1600 IRAVLEASAQ
+1600 IRAVLESSAR
-1610 AGNVPEA
+1610 ARDVPKD
-1617 EVAAV
+1617 EVDRV
-1622 AAGIARRRAETDLRV
+1622 AAGIARRRAETDMRIGTARRLNPADMFV
-1637 AVTRAVDGNEIYA
+1637 AR
-1650 GNARFEGNPQFYR
+1650 ARFGVDPDFSMQQHR
-1663 KQHIDAYGAG
+1663 KAYEAG
-1673 LTEGMRRLEREA
+1673 VADGMRGLERED

-1696 RAVVATRGTDG
+1696 RAVVATRGTEG
-1707 HGLALAMAKA
+1707 EALASAMAEA
-1717 LELGTT
+1717 LERGTT
-1723 DTAAGILKERGAVL
+1723 ATASEIRKERAAVL
-1737 AELQRD
+1737 AELQAD
-1743 APEGES
+1743 WPESEGTIGMMV
-1749 PDRRSLRESRLARR
+1749 REDEVLRR
-1763 VHTSF
+1763 VSASF
-1768 TGAEVRGMCEGKG
+1768 TGAEVRSMCEGKG
-1781 PVMEW
+1781 PVMDR

-1793 TRVRQAMLGLH
+1793 TRVRDIMRNLQLA
-1804 RETWSWDP
+1804 TSSDP
-1812 SPWRARHD
+1812 EPWRARQKTL
-1820 AVALS
+1820 VRE
-1825 LGGAERGHGAER
+1825 LGLDRDPGIER
-1837 DRGIFPEI
+1837 DRGIYPEI